1 MTGLEVTSQEEY
13 LACYCM
19 LPSVALYL
27 RTVRMSVGGN
37 EDVRGA
43 HRSQVSGGCFC
54 LSATLIEHRN
64 IELSH
69 PGYWS

>member
-1 MTGLEVTSQEEY
+1 MTSQEEY

-19 LPSVALYL
+19 LLSVVLYL

-43 HRSQVSGGCFC
+43 HRSQGGLF
-54 LSATLIEHRN
+54 LFI
-64 IELSH
+64 SH
-69 PGYWS
+69 PDRT